1 MRLVTTGLTWNTT
14 PLQVLEHA
22 ALTAEETSRI
32 LRYVKGAGSQAVILS
47 TCNRTEV
54 YALAPSGNDAEG
66 FVEGLIGHLWNGPA
80 DSVPYLSTM
89 EHTDAME
96 HLLRVVCG
104 LDSFILGETE
114 ILGQVRYAYRMA
126 SQAGVAAGPLGHIF
140 RHALRVGKRAQTETD
155 ISRNPLSMSAAC
167 VELARRTVGDLRE
180 KTVLVIGVGEA
191 GQLAAKALKS
201 HGARG
206 LFFANRSYKR
216 ATQEASDWGATSVPF
231 EQIEQTLAHVDVVVS
246 TTGSPNYILTKAS
259 LQKVMETRNG
269 KPLFIADIALPRDVE
284 PAANSIRGITISDMR
299 DLQAISE
306 ENRSKRQL
314 EATKVEQIIQKEV
327 QYFHDWWDS
336 RRIIPTISSLRE
348 RAEVVRN
355 TALRKTLKSLPSL
368 PPEDHRHIEMLTKS
382 LVNKLLHDPIKYI
395 QDNNTEDDIRVI
407 EQLFRLDRT
416 EDDRR

>member
-22 ALTAEETSRI
+22 ALTTEETSRI
-32 LRYVKGAGSQAVILS
+32 LRYVKDAESQAVILS

-89 EHTDAME
+89 EHTDDME
-96 HLLRVVCG
+96 HLLRVVCV

-114 ILGQVRYAYRMA
+114 ILGQVRYAYRIA
-126 SQAGVAAGPLGHIF
+126 SQAGVAGGALGHIF

-231 EQIEQTLAHVDVVVS
+231 EQIL
-246 TTGSPNYILTKAS
+246 S
-259 LQKVMETRNG
+259 L
-269 KPLFIADIALPRDVE
+269 I
-284 PAANSIRGITISDMR
+284 
-299 DLQAISE
+299 
-306 ENRSKRQL
+306 
-314 EATKVEQIIQKEV
+314 
-327 QYFHDWWDS
+327 
-336 RRIIPTISSLRE
+336 
-348 RAEVVRN
+348 
-355 TALRKTLKSLPSL
+355 
-368 PPEDHRHIEMLTKS
+368 HI
-382 LVNKLLHDPIKYI
+382 
-395 QDNNTEDDIRVI
+395 
-407 EQLFRLDRT
+407 
-416 EDDRR
+416 